1 MEKRLVPYR
10 RTTRAN
16 PTGHFWFTK
25 IPARRYYIISLIEE
39 GSGPHKEEQQ
49 AGLAWLVL
57 ELDAVEK
64 LTNLVATDCE
74 ASLC

>member
-16 PTGHFWFTK
+16 PTGHFQFTK
-25 IPARRYYIISLIEE
+25 IPARHYYLVSLIEE

-57 ELDAVEK
+57 ELDAGEK
-64 LTNLVATDCE
+64 LTNLVVTDCKTG
-74 ASLC
+74 LC